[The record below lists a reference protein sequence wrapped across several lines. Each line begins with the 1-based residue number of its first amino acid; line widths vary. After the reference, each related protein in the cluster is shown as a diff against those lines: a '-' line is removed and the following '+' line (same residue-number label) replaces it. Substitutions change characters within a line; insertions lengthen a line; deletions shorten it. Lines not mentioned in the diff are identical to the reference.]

1 MAVSD
6 ATLISLSKSKVFSI
20 TLPAKTQSCL
30 ACGIPV
36 IVSADGEIQNL
47 VNKADAGVCSDAGDA
62 KRLAENIKKLVSMS
76 TERRENMS
84 RNAVNYYQ
92 KNFNKE
98 MLLNRMDIWFS
109 NSN

>member
-36 IVSADGEIQNL
+36 IVSADGEIQD
-47 VNKADAGVCSDAGDA
+47 VITKAGAGVCSDAGDA
-62 KRLAENIKKLVSMS
+62 RGLAENITNLVSMS
-76 TERRENMS
+76 SDKRAKMS
-84 RNAVNYYQ
+84 QNAMDYYR

-98 MLLNRMDIWFS
+98 TLLNRMDTWFS
-109 NSN
+109 N

>member
-1 MAVSD
+1 
-6 ATLISLSKSKVFSI
+6 VFSI